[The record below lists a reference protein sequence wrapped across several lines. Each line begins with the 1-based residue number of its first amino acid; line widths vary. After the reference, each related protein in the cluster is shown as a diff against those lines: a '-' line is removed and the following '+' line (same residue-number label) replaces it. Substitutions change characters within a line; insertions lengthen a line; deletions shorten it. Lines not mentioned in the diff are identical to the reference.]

1 MAAPARSP
9 IPLIPTIDIQAFG
22 NLLKGAQDKLIDTF
36 LRWGFVRPTV
46 PSATHALNQGR
57 WLPIQPRNI
66 SGEDPLAEGG
76 SGIVHLWCCL
86 DARDRIIDRV
96 IVKENVPGLTEWNG
110 VDIWRNG
117 QVGTEP
123 REHEISVDLFTRLQ
137 AANAG
142 DGKFMVEC
150 LGYGDLRGPYGTN
163 TQGQPIAQAFANQ
176 PAVSVARFK
185 LYLEYCPYGD
195 LYYLIRRHKAAN
207 KLFEEGFIWMMFEA
221 LAKCA
226 IEMEHANFVH
236 GDMSTSNILLGTHD
250 PQRFKIWP
258 VPKLADFGG
267 SRYLTAGAILRN
279 NNALL
284 EPMQPDF
291 GSPELSKSVGG
302 WEVPGLT
309 LSAKTNVWNVG
320 LLICCLMRLE
330 PVLPDTEWRFTN
342 TPPVLVPPAHH
353 YLQFANPQQRELLP
367 ANFQHPR
374 ANYSQALRDLARDCM
389 RYDPNNRPTPTVLL
403 QRVTTDMVGN
413 TGGFDTFT
421 GGVSGRIAWNKK
433 ERILGPRVDEWAIGT
448 QSVIYLAPL

>member
-1 MAAPARSP
+1 M
-9 IPLIPTIDIQAFG
+9 
-22 NLLKGAQDKLIDTF
+22 
-36 LRWGFVRPTV
+36 
-46 PSATHALNQGR
+46 
-57 WLPIQPRNI
+57 
-66 SGEDPLAEGG
+66 
-76 SGIVHLWCCL
+76 HLWCCL

-96 IVKENVPGLTEWNG
+96 IVKENGPGLTEWNR

-236 GDMSTSNILLGTHD
+236 GDMSTSNSEFRSSLDKG
-250 PQRFKIWP
+250 
-258 VPKLADFGG
+258 
-267 SRYLTAGAILRN
+267 
-279 NNALL
+279 
-284 EPMQPDF
+284 
-291 GSPELSKSVGG
+291 
-302 WEVPGLT
+302 
-309 LSAKTNVWNVG
+309 
-320 LLICCLMRLE
+320 
-330 PVLPDTEWRFTN
+330 
-342 TPPVLVPPAHH
+342 
-353 YLQFANPQQRELLP
+353 
-367 ANFQHPR
+367 
-374 ANYSQALRDLARDCM
+374 
-389 RYDPNNRPTPTVLL
+389 
-403 QRVTTDMVGN
+403 
-413 TGGFDTFT
+413 
-421 GGVSGRIAWNKK
+421 
-433 ERILGPRVDEWAIGT
+433 
-448 QSVIYLAPL
+448 